1 MSSLFNKVNQNWL
14 FAGDESDDNVKD
26 HVTKVIVGW
35 YSKIRI
41 TLSTVA
47 SSVNKLI
54 KTTSKSS
61 LYFDVLATMIL
72 CLQLAR
78 VNLCLRYKNVEYRLK
93 I

>member
-1 MSSLFNKVNQNWL
+1 MLRITWLRLSL
-14 FAGDESDDNVKD
+14 
-26 HVTKVIVGW
+26 GW

-47 SSVNKLI
+47 SGVNKLI

-78 VNLCLRYKNVEYRLK
+78 MNLCLRCKNVEYRLK